1 MAFFPLSQ
9 VLIRMTSSRLV
20 TKILPS
26 PILPLEAE
34 SIMASIACSDNSS
47 VTATSIL
54 IFGSKST

>member
-1 MAFFPLSQ
+1 
-9 VLIRMTSSRLV
+9 V